1 MGKIKTFLTVLVFIV
16 ITGFSGKYI
25 YAQEEEAK
33 PSQEETIESVE
44 EEETQEEVENQ
55 ETEEKEEDKTL
66 VEVAPRHSFGTILLA
81 ILIPSV
87 LIIIA
92 YLIFKFVKF

>member
-1 MGKIKTFLTVLVFIV
+1 MTISPIKYT
-16 ITGFSGKYI
+16 

-44 EEETQEEVENQ
+44 EEETQEEESK
-55 ETEEKEEDKTL
+55 ETEEKEEEKT
-66 VEVAPRHSFGTILLA
+66 VEEVAPRHSFGTILLA

>member
-1 MGKIKTFLTVLVFIV
+1 MKIFLTILTLIV
-16 ITGFSGKYI
+16 MTSSPIKYT
-25 YAQEEEAK
+25 YAQEEAK

-55 ETEEKEEDKTL
+55 ETEEKEEEKT
-66 VEVAPRHSFGTILLA
+66 VEEVAPRHSFGTILLA

>member
-1 MGKIKTFLTVLVFIV
+1 MGKIKTFLTILILIV
-16 ITGFSGKYI
+16 MTSSPIKYT
-25 YAQEEEAK
+25 YAQEEAK

-44 EEETQEEVENQ
+44 EEETQKEDKETEKKEEEVGV
-55 ETEEKEEDKTL
+55 T
-66 VEVAPRHSFGTILLA
+66 PHPFGTVLLA
-81 ILIPSV
+81 ILIPAF

>member
-1 MGKIKTFLTVLVFIV
+1 MRKMKIFLTILTLIV
-16 ITGFSGKYI
+16 MTISPIKYT

-44 EEETQEEVENQ
+44 EEETQKEDKETEKKEEEVGV
-55 ETEEKEEDKTL
+55 T
-66 VEVAPRHSFGTILLA
+66 PHPFGTVLLA
-81 ILIPSV
+81 ILIPAF

>member
-1 MGKIKTFLTVLVFIV
+1 MGKIKTFLTILIFVV

-25 YAQEEEAK
+25 YAQEK
-33 PSQEETIESVE
+33 IIQLDQEETIESVK
-44 EEETQEEVENQ
+44 EVENQ
-55 ETEEKEEDKTL
+55 ETEEQEDTKTVETKEQT
-66 VEVAPRHSFGTILLA
+66 EVPQFPFGTILLA
-81 ILIPSV
+81 ILIPSI